1 MQEKNKNIDKFI
13 RDGLELENTS
23 LDFSDKIL
31 SQINSLEE
39 ANEKALSSL
48 LQKYGQVQPSI
59 NFTEKVLSSII
70 KMSQNK
76 EYQPVISKKAWSVIL
91 LVLSSVFIYIASFM
105 EVSTGQFK
113 TVNDTILKF
122 GNLLSFD
129 LPAIITSPI
138 LALSLF
144 ALSSLL
150 FLDYYLKK
158 RKYT

>member
-13 RDGLELENTS
+13 KDGLELESTS
-23 LDFSDKIL
+23 LDFSNKII
-31 SQINSLEE
+31 SQINFLEE
-39 ANEKALSSL
+39 ANEKALTSL
-48 LQKYGQVQPSI
+48 LQKYGQEQPSL
-59 NFTEKVLSSII
+59 NFTDKVLSSMTE
-70 KMSQNK
+70 MSQNK
-76 EYQPVISKKAWSVIL
+76 EYQPVISKKAWSLIL
-91 LVLSSVFIYIASFM
+91 AILSSVFIYIASFM

-129 LPAIITSPI
+129 LPTIITSPI

-150 FLDYYLKK
+150 FLDYFLKK